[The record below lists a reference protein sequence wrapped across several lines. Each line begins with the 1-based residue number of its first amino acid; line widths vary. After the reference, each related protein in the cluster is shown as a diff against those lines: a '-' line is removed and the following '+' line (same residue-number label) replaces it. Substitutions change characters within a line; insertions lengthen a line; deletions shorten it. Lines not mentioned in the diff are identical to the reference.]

1 MTRVFLFD
9 SSWKTY
15 GGGEKFVCAIADA
28 LAAEDGYDVT
38 LLLDSPRVTADELRR
53 RFNVRLDRT
62 TCRYVR
68 RGKVRA
74 TLHSADIGIITSK
87 VFPFGNHARKNVYI
101 LQMPFRRMGPLQI
114 LRRALTESPQ
124 AAAKDL
130 LRLGLLHDARSASLV
145 IMYSEFCRQ
154 QIQKSHHL
162 CAQVLYP
169 PIDDFAGHLP
179 KERII
184 LSVGRFF
191 KGLYND
197 KRYDILIDAF
207 KQLHQRLP
215 DRSWEYHLV
224 GSCSSDPAS
233 RAFLSWLENASR
245 GFPIRIHVNASY
257 DELKQ
262 YYQRAT
268 FFWHAAGYGID
279 EDVYP
284 DRTEHF
290 GMSTVEAMSAG
301 CIPFAVN
308 AGGQKEIVSHGKSG
322 YLWNTVGELI
332 GETLDVMLNPERVPP
347 MQREA
352 RKRFTDFSPEKFTR
366 HVLSLFQ
373 QLTVTTHGQN

>member
-28 LAAEDGYDVT
+28 LSVGDGYEVT
-38 LLLDSPRVTADELRR
+38 ILLDSPRVTFDELRR

-62 TCRYVR
+62 ICRYVK
-68 RGKVRA
+68 RGEVRPA
-74 TLHSADIGIITSK
+74 LQSADIGVVTSN

-101 LQMPFRRMGPLQI
+101 LQMPFRRFGLLPI
-114 LRRALTESPQ
+114 LRRTLTESPR

-130 LRLGLLHDARSASLV
+130 LRLRLLNDARRANL
-145 IMYSEFCRQ
+145 ILMYSEFCREQ
-154 QIQKSHHL
+154 LERAHHL
-162 CAQVLYP
+162 RARVLYP
-169 PIDDFAGHLP
+169 PIDDFAGNLP

-191 KGLYND
+191 RGPYND

-207 KQLHQRLP
+207 KQLSQRLP
-215 DRSWEYHLV
+215 DCAWEYHLV
-224 GSCSSDPAS
+224 GSCGSDPAS

-245 GFPIRIHVNASY
+245 NLPIRIHVNASY
-257 DELKQ
+257 DELKD

-301 CIPFAVN
+301 CIPFVVN

-322 YLWNTVGELI
+322 YLWNTLDELI
-332 GETLDVMLNPERVPP
+332 GETLDVMQNPERVPL
-347 MQREA
+347 MQHEA
-352 RKRFTDFSPEKFTR
+352 RKRFTDFSPEKFAR

-373 QLTVTTHGQN
+373 HITSTAHGEK

>member
-1 MTRVFLFD
+1 MTRVVLFD

-28 LAAEDGYDVT
+28 LSGVEGYDVT
-38 LLLDSPRVTADELRR
+38 LLLDSPQVTFDELRR

-62 TCRYVR
+62 TCRYVK
-68 RGKVRA
+68 RGEVRSA
-74 TLHSADIGIITSK
+74 LHSADIGIVTSN

-101 LQMPFRRMGPLQI
+101 LQMPFRRFAPLPI
-114 LRRALTESPQ
+114 LRRALTEGPR

-130 LRLGLLHDARSASLV
+130 LRLSLLRDARRASLV
-145 IMYSEFCRQ
+145 LMYSEFCCQ
-154 QIQKSHHL
+154 QLERAHHL
-162 CAQVLYP
+162 RAQVLYP
-169 PIDDFAGHLP
+169 PIDDFAGQLP

-191 KGLYND
+191 RGLYND
-197 KRYDILIDAF
+197 KRYDILITAF
-207 KQLHQRLP
+207 KQLCQRLP
-215 DRSWEYHLV
+215 DRTWEYHLV
-224 GSCSSDPAS
+224 GSCGSDRAS
-233 RAFLSWLENASR
+233 RAFLSWLEKASR
-245 GFPIRIHVNASY
+245 DFPIRIHVNASY

-262 YYQRAT
+262 HYQRAT

-279 EDVYP
+279 EDSYP

-301 CIPFAVN
+301 CIPLVAN

-322 YLWNTVGELI
+322 YLWNTVDELI
-332 GETLDVMLNPERVPP
+332 GQTLDVMQNPERVPL
-347 MQREA
+347 MQHEA
-352 RKRFTDFSPEKFTR
+352 RKRFTDFSPEKFAR

-373 QLTVTTHGQN
+373 HITLTTHGKN